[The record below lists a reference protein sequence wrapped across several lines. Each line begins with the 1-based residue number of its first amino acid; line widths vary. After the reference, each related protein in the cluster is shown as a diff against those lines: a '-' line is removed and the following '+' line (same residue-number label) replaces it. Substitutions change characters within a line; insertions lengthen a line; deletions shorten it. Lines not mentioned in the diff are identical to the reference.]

1 MQKPSSF
8 QPSGVW
14 LVTIAAATWGT
25 IGVVTQAIYNTD
37 STTSLFLNLARMLI
51 ATPILLVAS
60 WRILGKEMFSI
71 QRRDFLLMALTGIL
85 LATSQ
90 AAYFAAIRSAGVTVT
105 TLLAISLAPLVV
117 AGLSVVLKFEKLS
130 QRMIIALVSAL
141 VGSALLIGVHVPENT
156 HSDLLVGSLL
166 SVVAAATYAGVV
178 ICGRFLARGYHPL
191 QVSTVTFGTGALVL
205 TVINLAVGIVTVHTT
220 QGWLLVLYL
229 GLVPTALAYWLF
241 QKGLRSV
248 TATAASI
255 ISLLEPTVAALLAW
269 ALFGETL
276 PATGI
281 IGAALL
287 ILSIFLLSR

>member
-1 MQKPSSF
+1 MQKSPSF
-8 QPSGVW
+8 QPSGIW

-37 STTSLFLNLARMLI
+37 TTTSLFLNLARMLI
-51 ATPILLVAS
+51 ATPVLLVAC

-71 QRRDFLLMALTGIL
+71 QRRDFLLMALTGTL

-130 QRMIIALVSAL
+130 QRMIVALVSAL
-141 VGSALLIGVHVPENT
+141 IGSALLIGVHVPENI
-156 HSDLLVGSLL
+156 HADLLLGSLL

-191 QVSTVTFGTGALVL
+191 QVSTVTFGTGAFVL

-255 ISLLEPTVAALLAW
+255 VSLLEPTVAALLAW
-269 ALFGETL
+269 VLFGETL